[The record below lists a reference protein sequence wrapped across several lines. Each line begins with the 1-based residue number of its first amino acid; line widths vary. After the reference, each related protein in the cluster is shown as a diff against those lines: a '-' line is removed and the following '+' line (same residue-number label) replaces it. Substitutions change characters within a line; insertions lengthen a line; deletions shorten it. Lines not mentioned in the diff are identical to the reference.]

1 MKTLIITLLCFVSAY
16 TVNAQITFKCA
27 DVKYTIPEF
36 KEDAVEKYIWETQFE
51 DLGILQPIQLSKYD
65 IELRC
70 YYDVVSIGR
79 GSAIIIKGD
88 ERKIWAEAY
97 FYRIQKD
104 QSDSIPPEGFKSIKY
119 WKRNLYYSVKNISV
133 PDTLLRSLI
142 KHKLFNRQDI
152 IALRDSLKNQGIK
165 IEPSRELDSYSV
177 TYTLKV
183 KNHIRRFNSDPSLFY
198 ANSNIKEF
206 SYDVLLFNDFNNLY
220 NSSGQE
226 RNHLFP

>member
-1 MKTLIITLLCFVSAY
+1 MKTSIITLLCFFSAY

-27 DVKYTIPEF
+27 GVNYTIPKF
-36 KEDAVEKYIWETQFE
+36 REDAVQKYIWEQQFE
-51 DLGILQPIQLSKYD
+51 DLGMLQPIELSKYD

-88 ERKIWAEAY
+88 AREIWAEAY
-97 FYRIQKD
+97 FYRPQFNKN
-104 QSDSIPPEGFKSIKY
+104 DSIPPKGFQTIKYGNRNVYYSIK
-119 WKRNLYYSVKNISV
+119 KVSV
-133 PDTLLRSLI
+133 PDTLLRALI
-142 KHKLFNRQDI
+142 KDKLFNKQDI
-152 IALRDSLKNQGIK
+152 MALRDSLKKQGIK
-165 IEPSRELDSYSV
+165 IEPSRAMDPYSV
-177 TYTLKV
+177 TFTLKI
-183 KNHIRRFNSDPSLFY
+183 KNHIRSFNSNPSLFD
-198 ANSNIKEF
+198 ANTNIKEF